1 MSNLGSLYKEW
12 KGQCTLLEI
21 VPPQLSCIGL
31 GAIRDGV
38 LPMTIAFD
46 HRALDADDV
55 IPFMRKLDELL
66 ASEELLRKLL

>member
-1 MSNLGSLYKEW
+1 
-12 KGQCTLLEI
+12 
-21 VPPQLSCIGL
+21 
-31 GAIRDGV
+31 
-38 LPMTIAFD
+38 MTIAFD

>member
-1 MSNLGSLYKEW
+1 MNGI
-12 KGQCTLLEI
+12 GA
-21 VPPQLSCIGL
+21 CIGL